1 MKKGLTLIEITL
13 TIFIVA
19 LMSIG
24 IFSIFS
30 RGITTSTETREVSI
44 VIQALQEEME
54 LIRNMSFDSIAALGT
69 SSFTTP
75 GFTYLTNP
83 AGTVTVDPYGD
94 SNILRVTVTV
104 SWVSAGNRNSSKNLV
119 TLITRGG
126 INKK

>member
-1 MKKGLTLIEITL
+1 MRKGLTLIEITL
-13 TIFIVA
+13 TICIIA

-30 RGITTSTETREVSI
+30 GGITTSTETREVSI

-54 LIRNMSFDSIAALGT
+54 LIRNMSFDSIAVLGT

-75 GFTYLTNP
+75 GFDYLTDT
-83 AGTVTVDPYGD
+83 AGTVTVDQYGD

-104 SWVSAGNRNSSKNLV
+104 SWLSAGNRNLSKNLV
-119 TLITRGG
+119 TLITREGLD
-126 INKK
+126 KK